1 MSSYIKLF
9 SEILTSTIWQE
20 PDSTR
25 IVWLTMLAMADKNGE
40 IHASIPGL
48 ASFAKVSIDATE
60 TALETFQSPDK
71 YSRTRD
77 NEGRR
82 IEGIDGGWRLLNHSK
97 YRARMNAEDRREK
110 DKARKQKK
118 REDEAENVDLSA
130 LVRTCPQ
137 TSANVRDVPQLSA
150 SVPQRPRLSA
160 LSAHTEAEAEADTE
174 EKEDLVVT
182 TTTSLRVPTDNRVP
196 TKSSVPIELDSD
208 ASIKSESGAKK
219 VVVGTAG
226 ISLDVFLAIAKR
238 INVDLDYASALHADL
253 ESSGWTDSSGKRVVS
268 PGVFLQRAWERNKA
282 RVQSATADPS
292 KREAWHVEADIKR
305 MQAQIS
311 KIQKDP
317 ESRNAALGMTKTKE
331 EHRESLK
338 SAWMAFIS
346 PLRAEMAE
354 ALPNDWETFQTRL
367 ASEKVAC
374 LGNEQA
380 LEAWESDE
388 YQLSTLSEMFP
399 KDVPTFERWSKDFA
413 NDPWLDPAGLTFE
426 AIGDMKDCK
435 EQIKRLEG
443 ELAKIVRE
451 KGK

>member
-40 IHASIPGL
+40 VKASIPGL
-48 ASFAKVSIDATE
+48 ASFAKVPIEAAE
-60 TALETFQSPDK
+60 TALEAFKSPDR
-71 YSRTRD
+71 YTRTKEH
-77 NEGRR
+77 EGRR
-82 IEGIDGGWRLLNHSK
+82 IEDIDGGWNLLNHGK

-110 DKARKQKK
+110 DRERKQKA
-118 REDEAENVDLSA
+118 RDQAETSA

-137 TSANVRDVPQLSA
+137 SSAVVRDVPPESTGFHQS
-150 SVPQRPRLSA
+150 PPTSA

-196 TKSSVPIELDSD
+196 TKSSVPTELDSD

-219 VVVGTAG
+219 VVVVGTAG
-226 ISLDVFLAIAKR
+226 ISLDVFNAIAKR
-238 INVDLDYASALHADL
+238 INVDIDYATALHADL
-253 ESSGWTDSSGKRVVS
+253 ESSGWTDASGKRVVS

-354 ALPNDWETFQTRL
+354 ALPNDWKTFQTRL
-367 ASEKVAC
+367 ASEKAAC

-443 ELAKIVRE
+443 ELSKIVRE
-451 KGK
+451 GGK